1 MISLNYNQ
9 ITAYYS
15 HNAIT
20 TSDSLGPHVH
30 QNYEMFC
37 ILSGSSQYFVE
48 GTTYTL
54 TQGDIFIIKKG
65 ETHHELGELPRP
77 PMRRITIQF
86 NDEDILDTP
95 DHRILS
101 FLQNRPW
108 GKYNRF
114 PYNLFKDMPW
124 SHYLRQLPDIKDL
137 HVSRLY
143 LSAVLLEMSRNY
155 PKLTKSKTSQER
167 PSEILNYINDHL
179 FTDLTVQ
186 DLCKHFHVSHPFINR
201 HIHELTG
208 MSVGKYILNKR
219 MLNAQTFLQNGH
231 SPTRTCS
238 EVGFND
244 YSSFY
249 RAYCN
254 MFGHAP
260 SADYIKMEPKQPFW
274 EPYSLP

>member
-1 MISLNYNQ
+1 MLSLNYNQ
-9 ITAYYS
+9 LSAYYS
-15 HNAIT
+15 HNAMTPNDAI
-20 TSDSLGPHVH
+20 GPHVH

-37 ILSGSSQYFVE
+37 LLSGTSSYFVE
-48 GTTYTL
+48 GAIYEL
-54 TQGDIFIIKKG
+54 TKGDIFILKKG
-65 ETHHELGELPRP
+65 ETHQTVGDPPHP

-86 NDEDILDTP
+86 NDEDILDSP
-95 DHRILS
+95 DHSILS

-108 GKYNRF
+108 GKYNLF
-114 PYNLFKDMPW
+114 PHSLFKGMPW
-124 SHYLRQLPDIKDL
+124 EHYLCQLPDIQDL
-137 HVSRLY
+137 HTKRIY
-143 LSAVLLEMSRNY
+143 LSAVLQEMACNY
-155 PKLTKSKTSQER
+155 PKLTKNSSSQER

-179 FTDLTVQ
+179 FTELTVQ
-186 DLCKHFHVSHPFINR
+186 DLCKKFHVSHPFLNR
-201 HIHELTG
+201 HIRELTG

-231 SPTRTCS
+231 SPTRACS

-260 SADYIKMEPKQPFW
+260 SADYIKMDPKQPFW
-274 EPYSLP
+274 DPYPLP